1 MIYFD
6 NAATSWPK
14 PPGVIEAMVH
24 FMEEVGAN
32 PGRSGHRLS
41 VEAGRIVYE
50 TREALAE
57 LFNIEDPLRIAF
69 GYNVTEGL
77 NLALRGY
84 LRPGDHVIT
93 SSMEHNSV
101 MRPLR
106 ALEREGVE
114 LTVVAC
120 SLEGFLDPDDVEAAI
135 QPNTVMVILNHGSNV
150 VGSLLP
156 VAEAGRICRQHDL
169 LLLVDAAQT
178 AGAYPIDVE
187 ADNIDLLGFT
197 GHKALC
203 GPMGTGGLY
212 IGPRVDLERLEPLKR
227 GGTGSRSEM
236 EEQPDFLPDMCE
248 SGTANT
254 VGLAGL
260 GAGVRFVLEQ
270 GVEKIRRHEETL
282 TAQLIEGLKTIPS
295 TGSGQAPSTGSGQ
308 APSTG
313 PSAGSGQGSGR
324 RPGVTVYG
332 GHDATRQT
340 ATVSFNVAGLEPSEV
355 GLRLD
360 EEYGILCRV
369 GLHCAPSAHKTIGTF
384 PTGTV
389 RFGLSYFNTEE
400 EVELALRAVREMAS

>member
-14 PPGVIEAMVH
+14 PPGVVEAMVH
-24 FMEEVGAN
+24 FMKEVGAN

-57 LFNIEDPLRIAF
+57 LFNIEDPLRIVF

-114 LTVVAC
+114 LTVLPC
-120 SLEGFLDPDDVEAAI
+120 SPQGFLDPADVEAAI
-135 QPNTVMVILNHGSNV
+135 QTNTVMVVLNHGSNV

-187 ADNIDLLGFT
+187 ADHIDLLGFT

-212 IGPRVDLERLEPLKR
+212 IGPRVDLKRLEPLKR
-227 GGTGSRSEM
+227 GGTGSRSEL
-236 EEQPDFLPDMCE
+236 EEQPGFLPDMCE

-270 GVEKIRRHEETL
+270 GVEKIRRHEEEL
-282 TAQLIEGLKTIPS
+282 TAQLIKGLKAIPS
-295 TGSGQAPSTGSGQ
+295 TGSGQRSG
-308 APSTG
+308 
-313 PSAGSGQGSGR
+313 
-324 RPGVTVYG
+324 VILYG

-340 ATVSFNVAGLEPSEV
+340 ATVSFTITGLEPSEV
-355 GLRLD
+355 GLQLD
-360 EEYGILCRV
+360 EEYGIMSRV

-389 RFGLSYFNTEE
+389 RFALSYFNTEE
-400 EVELALRAVREMAS
+400 EVEAAVRAVREMA